1 MCRHSLCERWLWAIK
16 PVIIICFVFVLLY
29 LARFADSIRLRNLLD
44 NLKRPQSV
52 FSQRT
57 DESSASQYFQ
67 FYGYLSQQQNM
78 MQDYVR
84 TSTYQKAIL
93 GNLSDFKVSLDSRLS
108 TLLFLFFCMR
118 LFRAFDGQQKFKIF
132 QSPKNILQKLQ
143 KKTLI

>member
-1 MCRHSLCERWLWAIK
+1 MKAFAFDFKRPQVSVCRHSLYERWLWAIK
-16 PVIIICFVFVLLY
+16 PVIIICFIFVLLY
-29 LARFADSIRLRNLLD
+29 LARIADSIRLRNLLD

-108 TLLFLFFCMR
+108 TLLFFFFLYAICVS
-118 LFRAFDGQQKFKIF
+118 FGPTKIQNF
-132 QSPKNILQKLQ
+132 P
-143 KKTLI
+143 